1 VEAADRGEA
10 AGAEADLVED
20 REAEEVSA
28 DLAEEVAVAGERA
41 EAGERGVKMAESDR
55 KLAELVGRLKEAAHA
70 NLEAVI
76 LYGSAARGEFVEGH
90 SDLNVLCVMGSLAAE
105 ELKRVAPT
113 VMWWTRDLKEPA
125 PLFFSEKELRESA
138 DVFAI
143 ELLDMQKE
151 HRVLFGKNV
160 MAGIHVPTNL
170 HRVQVEHEL
179 RTALLKLRQHYVL
192 SGGDVNTLANVMAK
206 SISSVKTLLRHALIA
221 FGEQPPGDV
230 KKIFS
235 RVEEITG
242 GEAAAFELAMAL
254 RGSSAGGAAAH
265 SKAHGD
271 IAAQFAMY
279 LKAVERVTE
288 ALDHHAPKH
297 EWQRAAKANS

>member
-1 VEAADRGEA
+1 VEG
-10 AGAEADLVED
+10 
-20 REAEEVSA
+20 SA
-28 DLAEEVAVAGERA
+28 DLAEEAAAAAGRA
-41 EAGERGVKMAESDR
+41 EAGERGATMAESER
-55 KLAELVGRLKEAAHA
+55 KLTELVGRLKEAAHA

-90 SDLNVLCVMGSLAAE
+90 SDLNVLCVMKSLAAE
-105 ELKRVAPT
+105 ELKRVAPA

-151 HRVLFGKNV
+151 NRVLFGKNV
-160 MAGIHVPTNL
+160 VAGIEVPTNL

-179 RTALLKLRQHYVL
+179 RTALLKLRQHFVL
-192 SGGDVNTLANVMAK
+192 SGGNEKDLSSVMAK
-206 SISSVKTLLRHALIA
+206 SISSVKTLLRHVLIS
-221 FGEQPPGDV
+221 FGEEAPNDA
-230 KKIFS
+230 KRIFS

-242 GEAAAFELAMAL
+242 GEAAAFEAALAQ
-254 RGSSAGGAAAH
+254 RGTGAESGGGHGKPYGDVAAEF
-265 SKAHGD
+265 G
-271 IAAQFAMY
+271 MY

-288 ALDHHAPKH
+288 ALDHHAPKR
-297 EWQRAAKANS
+297 EWRRAAKTNS

>member
-1 VEAADRGEA
+1 
-10 AGAEADLVED
+10 
-20 REAEEVSA
+20 
-28 DLAEEVAVAGERA
+28 
-41 EAGERGVKMAESDR
+41 MAESER

-105 ELKRVAPT
+105 ELTRVAP
-113 VMWWTRDLKEPA
+113 VVAWWTKDHREPA
-125 PLFFSEKELRESA
+125 PLLFTEKELRESA

-151 HRVLFGKNV
+151 NRVLFGKNV
-160 MAGIHVPTNL
+160 VGGIHVPTNL

-192 SGGDVNTLANVMAK
+192 SGSDARELSNVMAK
-206 SISSVKTLLRHALIA
+206 SISSVKTLLRHVLIA
-221 FGEQPPGDV
+221 FGEEAPNNA
-230 KKIFS
+230 KTLFA

-242 GEAAAFELAMAL
+242 GEAAAFEAAMAL
-254 RGSSAGGAAAH
+254 RSGSAVGGEAH
-265 SKAHGD
+265 SKPHGD
-271 IAAQFAMY
+271 IVAQFGLY

-288 ALDHHAPKH
+288 ALDHHAPKR
-297 EWQRAAKANS
+297 EWQRAAQANS